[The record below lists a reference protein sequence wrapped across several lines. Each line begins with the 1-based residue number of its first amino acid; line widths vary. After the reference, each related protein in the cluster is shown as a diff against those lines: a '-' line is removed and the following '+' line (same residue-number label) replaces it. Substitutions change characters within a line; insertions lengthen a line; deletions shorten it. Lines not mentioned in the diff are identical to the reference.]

1 MLHVGLIMDG
11 NRRYA
16 AMKQI
21 SLYDAYHLG
30 AQVFKNFLQWAKN
43 TNQIKYVTAYVFS
56 SDNWKRSK
64 HEIEEIFKVFVE
76 IFKKYEEEEIKITF
90 LGRRDRMPDK
100 IRNIISS
107 LEERTKDYS
116 QYYVQIAMDYNTEWH
131 IHEMNNNIINIFP
144 EMDLLIRSAGEKRLS
159 DFALLA
165 RYAELFFID
174 PLWPECNDSIFNN
187 ILNEFYLRERRYGK

>member
-16 AMKQI
+16 AMKQL
-21 SLYDAYHLG
+21 SLYESYHLG

-43 TNQIKYVTAYVFS
+43 TNKIKYVTAYVFS
-56 SDNWKRSK
+56 SDNWKRTKS
-64 HEIEEIFKVFVE
+64 EIEEIFKVFVE
-76 IFKKYEEEEIKITF
+76 IFEQYEEKEIKITF
-90 LGRRDRMPDK
+90 IGRRDRIPDQIK
-100 IRNIISS
+100 EIIYD
-107 LEERTKDYS
+107 LEEKTKNYS
-116 QYYVQIAMDYNTEWH
+116 QYHVQIAMDYNTEWH
-131 IHEMNNNIINIFP
+131 INTIQSSINHLP

-174 PLWPECNDSIFNN
+174 HLWPECNDIIFDK